1 MYFATP
7 VIFEGSLFS
16 SVIAVGLGWIMYRLF
31 GSDSPA
37 DSKYCLARLAFFSK
51 RRGSANSL
59 LNHKLTLKTPI
70 STVTLDSSY
79 RDSSMIRYEANQ
91 FNKLPSLRSQELR
104 DRSRMARSR
113 QTSVGRVRNRRG

>member
-7 VIFEGSLFS
+7 VIFEGSPLS
-16 SVIAVGLGWIMYRLF
+16 SVIPGGLDWIMYRPL
-31 GSDSPA
+31 GSDNPA
-37 DSKYCLARLAFFSK
+37 EFKYCLARLAFFSK
-51 RRGSANSL
+51 RRGSAKSL

-91 FNKLPSLRSQELR
+91 FNKLPSLRSRELR
-104 DRSRMARSR
+104 DRGV
-113 QTSVGRVRNRRG
+113 SVS